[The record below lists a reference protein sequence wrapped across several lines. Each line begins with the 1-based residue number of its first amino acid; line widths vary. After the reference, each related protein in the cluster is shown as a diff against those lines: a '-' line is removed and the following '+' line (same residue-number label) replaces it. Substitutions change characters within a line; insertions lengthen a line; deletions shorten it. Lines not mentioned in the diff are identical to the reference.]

1 MPRRTTKGFNAQAF
15 YADLARTVD
24 ARRVTWRQVARETGV
39 APSTLT
45 RMAKGCWPDGASLAV
60 LSAWANL
67 NPANYVENCLKAT
80 TSPKTLAEI
89 SALIKADSQLVSD
102 DAIALQSAVQVVYK
116 GLQGQNKGH

>member
-24 ARRVTWRQVARETGV
+24 ARGITWRQVARETGV

-45 RMAKGCWPDGASLAV
+45 RMARGRWPDGASLAV

-67 NPANYVENCLKAT
+67 NPANYVEKSLSVT
-80 TSPKTLAEI
+80 TSPNTLAEI
-89 SALIKADSQLVSD
+89 SALIKADPDLLWD
-102 DAIALQSAVQVVYK
+102 DAMALEAILRIVYK
-116 GLQGQNKGH
+116 ELQDKGH